1 MKEVTRIMTI
11 EFTTIGTVEDESQI
25 IPKDDHVERIKTVM
39 HELFDLDGVVVTKV
53 QDFIRDCDEAGTDS
67 E

>member
-11 EFTTIGTVEDESQI
+11 QFTTIGKLEDESQI
-25 IPKDDHVERIKTVM
+25 IPKKEHAERIKEVM
-39 HELFDLDGVVVTKV
+39 HDTFHIDDVLVTKV

-67 E
+67 Q

>member
-1 MKEVTRIMTI
+1 MKELTRIMTI
-11 EFTTIGTVEDESQI
+11 EFTTIGTFENDDEI
-25 IPKDDHVERIKTVM
+25 IPKDKHAEQIKAVM
-39 HELFDLDGVVVTKV
+39 HELFTLDGIVVTKV